1 MRQSSDESGSARWL
15 LVAVAAAVP
24 LVSGGA
30 AAAEQ
35 LKPYTATYNGI
46 WRGMTVA
53 VSTLQLEQTG
63 DTWTFSSR
71 SEGRGIGKLA
81 SGVFPP
87 LQVSVVRV
95 TDQGVLPQSFK
106 STGGDPDKGVLLNY
120 DWQTHRVTG
129 NYEKTKVDLPLTP
142 QVQDDGS
149 VQLALMVEL
158 LAGRTPPMV
167 QLIDQNSVREYE
179 FTRDGEEALNTQIG
193 PVKTVVFK
201 SQKKYSPRITR
212 FWCAPER
219 GYVPMRVQQKK
230 GDDVQ
235 WTLEIDSLKRQY

>member
-1 MRQSSDESGSARWL
+1 VRQLSDEAGCARW
-15 LVAVAAAVP
+15 LVAVAAVV
-24 LVSGGA
+24 LLSSTA
-30 AAAEQ
+30 AAAPAE

-46 WRGMTVA
+46 WKGMTVA
-53 VSTLQLEQTG
+53 VSTLKLEQTG

-71 SEGRGIGKLA
+71 SEPRGIGKMA

-106 STGGDPDKGVLLNY
+106 SSGGDPGKTILLNY
-120 DWQTHRVTG
+120 DWELHRVTG
-129 NYEKTKVDLPLTP
+129 VYEGTEVNLPLTA

-158 LAGRTPPMV
+158 LAGRTPPAV
-167 QLIDQNSVREYE
+167 QLIDKNSVREYE
-179 FTRDGEEALNTQIG
+179 FSRDGEAT
-193 PVKTVVFK
+193 VKTPMGDVKTAVFK

-212 FWCAPER
+212 FWCAPDR

-235 WTLEIDSLKRQY
+235 WTLEIQSLKRE